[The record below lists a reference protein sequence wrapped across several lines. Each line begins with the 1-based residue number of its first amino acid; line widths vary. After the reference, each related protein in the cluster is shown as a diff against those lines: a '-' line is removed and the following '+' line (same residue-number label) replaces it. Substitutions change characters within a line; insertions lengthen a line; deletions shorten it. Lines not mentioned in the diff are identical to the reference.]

1 MRRFE
6 GQHALVTGGANGI
19 GFACATR
26 LAEEGASVGIVDI
39 NAEAAGDAARRLSD
53 KGLDVRACPA
63 DVTDPA
69 QVSAVFDA
77 FESDHGSIEVLVNMA
92 GIFPSVPFADM
103 TLESWR
109 SITAVNLD
117 AVFVTCHDVLPRMRR
132 NGYGRIGNASS
143 GVVKTG
149 MFSSAAYIS
158 AKAGVVGLT
167 RFLAREGGPD
177 GITVNTI
184 MPGPIATPQIKNII
198 PAGQTVEEAMA
209 PLTSLQCVPR
219 PGLPEDIAEGVAYAC
234 SPGAGFYTG
243 QVLYIG
249 GGDTFTG

>member
-1 MRRFE
+1 MRRYE
-6 GQHALVTGGANGI
+6 GRHAIVTGGADGI
-19 GFACATR
+19 GFSCATR
-26 LAEEGASVGIVDI
+26 LAEEGAAVGIVDI
-39 NAEAAGDAARRLSD
+39 KSDAAREATQRLTD
-53 KGLDVRACPA
+53 KGLTVRAYPA

-69 QVSAVFDA
+69 QVATAFDA
-77 FESDHGSIEVLVNMA
+77 FEADHGSVDVLVNMA
-92 GIFPSVPFADM
+92 GIFPPVPFEDM
-103 TLESWR
+103 TLDVWR

-132 NGYGRIGNASS
+132 NGYGRIGNVSS

-149 MFSSAAYIS
+149 RFSSAAYIS
-158 AKAGVVGLT
+158 AKAGVIGLT

-184 MPGPIATPQIKNII
+184 MPGPIATPQIATII
-198 PAGQTVEEAMA
+198 PEGQTVDEAMS
-209 PLTSLQCVPR
+209 PLTEFQCVKR
-219 PGLPEDIAEGVAYAC
+219 AGLPEDIAEGVAYAC
-234 SPGAGFYTG
+234 GEGAGFYTG